1 MKVLHTA
8 DWHLGQTFMQKSRIE
23 EHQMFVDW
31 LINTVEFQEIEYVI
45 IAGDVFDVTNP
56 SIEAMD
62 LYHYFLLEM
71 YKRHVQVIVVGG
83 NHDSAAR
90 LNTTGALLKLLN
102 VHVVGGD
109 TSLGQIIPLENSK
122 TKSVE
127 AVVVAV
133 PYLRDGDL
141 RKISEGEEVVEA
153 HQKFAMSIKKHYDE
167 LVEQA
172 VNQYSNLPMIGTA
185 HLYVTGS
192 TLSDSSNETMHAI
205 GTLGQIP
212 SQSFSSKYAYM
223 ALGHIHKPQ
232 VVKHPED
239 VPVKYAGSPI
249 PLSFSERDDLKEI
262 TIIEIYSNQLSFA
275 SKEIPLF
282 RSLKRFKGEADDI
295 IQDIENFSFESN
307 LTSWVEL
314 IITSPTDYS
323 VFNDKISTLCKE
335 KNIEVLSRQ
344 LELKK
349 DLNHNIRTQYEI
361 GLDNNPL
368 DDVAQIFKLR
378 CEKMGLNEDNIK
390 EINPLFEEI
399 FNQLKN

>member
-1 MKVLHTA
+1 MV
-8 DWHLGQTFMQKSRIE
+8 
-23 EHQMFVDW
+23 V
-31 LINTVEFQEIEYVI
+31 
-45 IAGDVFDVTNP
+45 P
-56 SIEAMD
+56 S
-62 LYHYFLLEM
+62 
-71 YKRHVQVIVVGG
+71 
-83 NHDSAAR
+83 S
-90 LNTTGALLKLLN
+90 
-102 VHVVGGD
+102 
-109 TSLGQIIPLENSK
+109 
-122 TKSVE
+122 
-127 AVVVAV
+127 
-133 PYLRDGDL
+133 
-141 RKISEGEEVVEA
+141 
-153 HQKFAMSIKKHYDE
+153 
-167 LVEQA
+167 
-172 VNQYSNLPMIGTA
+172 
-185 HLYVTGS
+185 
-192 TLSDSSNETMHAI
+192 
-205 GTLGQIP
+205 
-212 SQSFSSKYAYM
+212 
-223 ALGHIHKPQ
+223 
-232 VVKHPED
+232 
-239 VPVKYAGSPI
+239 
-249 PLSFSERDDLKEI
+249 
-262 TIIEIYSNQLSFA
+262 IEIYSNQLSFA